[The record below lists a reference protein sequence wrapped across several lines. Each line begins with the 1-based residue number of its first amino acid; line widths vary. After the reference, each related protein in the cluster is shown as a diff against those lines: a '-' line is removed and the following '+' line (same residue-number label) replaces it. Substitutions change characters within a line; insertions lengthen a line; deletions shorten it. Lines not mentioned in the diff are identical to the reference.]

1 MERWLQRAVE
11 QTPGGDAR
19 DALSVST
26 SPSAIIFQGASLELS
41 PPAPTPDAL
50 ASAHRAGK
58 HSEWWQRLSA
68 PKRGGSRKE
77 RRSESGGGGGGS
89 KARRNAVA
97 ARESLRVAQ
106 ELAATK
112 AELAAAKS
120 EFQRKWRE
128 RVRKSEAEQ
137 ERERARA
144 QVHEQDRG
152 VDLEQES
159 EKGRK
164 LELRDLKGDQLARFS
179 LLRPRLGLSPSGFQ
193 LAASSPLPLPLPP
206 QAAYPPPE
214 QLAAR
219 NGSFRDWQQAVRVED
234 MYIESLEGLLQEERE
249 GRERERMAKERQ
261 IEEERDAQQREK
273 MRERVEWDKERR
285 QSAAAAAA
293 AAQENSLLQR
303 KLLEAEARIV
313 RAETEVERQRGVLI
327 TLTERHRQQRQLQLD
342 RAKAREELALSDHTM
357 QVGALPALEEEE
369 VAGGTLLFWGGRWW
383 REWRESRIM
392 AKAAKFRR
400 QCLKRMAWR
409 RFRSRMHLKPLRRRR
424 RDMSARWIACI
435 HSMGMLRKAWRA
447 WQAEWVK
454 IRHVREW
461 VKQGA
466 RLSRRWGASTA
477 TQTLVKWKGYQIRQ
491 RLLDDLAARISFVSL
506 SSRFR
511 CWAVAAARRKVCN
524 HNFVH
529 LSTRFQKRRLV
540 DLWRTWLSHHH
551 NIVAQQRHVHS
562 ESVLV
567 SDFETCLCVFCDTSI
582 RAAGKQKRSRVHSS
596 CKPWQRRSKRK

>member
-1 MERWLQRAVE
+1 MSEKVERWLQGAVE
-11 QTPGGDAR
+11 EAPFGDAR

-26 SPSAIIFQGASLELS
+26 SPSAIIFQGASLQLS
-41 PPAPTPDAL
+41 PPAPTPYAL
-50 ASAHRAGK
+50 ASAHRAGE

-77 RRSESGGGGGGS
+77 RRNESGGGGGGS

-97 ARESLRVAQ
+97 ARESMRVAQ

-144 QVHEQDRG
+144 QVHEKDRG
-152 VDLEQES
+152 ADREQES
-159 EKGRK
+159 EKDRE
-164 LELRDLKGDQLARFS
+164 LDLRDLRGDQLARFS
-179 LLRPRLGLSPSGFQ
+179 LLRPRLGLSPSGLQ
-193 LAASSPLPLPLPP
+193 LSASGR
-206 QAAYPPPE
+206 A
-214 QLAAR
+214 
-219 NGSFRDWQQAVRVED
+219 GQQAVRVED

-273 MRERVEWDKERR
+273 IHWERVRKLEEVEAQEKECLREREREEWEKERR
-285 QSAAAAAA
+285 QSAASAAA

-303 KLLEAEARIV
+303 KLLEAEARII

-342 RAKAREELALSDHTM
+342 RAKAREELALSDHTE
-357 QVGALPALEEEE
+357 QVGALPALEEQEVE

-435 HSMGMLRKAWRA
+435 HSMGMLSKAWRA

-506 SSRFR
+506 SSLFR
-511 CWAVAAARRKVCN
+511 CWAAAAARRKVCN
-524 HNFVH
+524 HIFVH
-529 LSTRFQKRRLV
+529 LTIRFQKRRLV

-562 ESVLV
+562 E
-567 SDFETCLCVFCDTSI
+567 
-582 RAAGKQKRSRVHSS
+582 
-596 CKPWQRRSKRK
+596 